1 MQQNNV
7 IMYDA
12 LSWNWNKSVICDDA
26 IFITS

>member
-12 LSWNWNKSVICDDA
+12 LSWNWKISVVCDSA